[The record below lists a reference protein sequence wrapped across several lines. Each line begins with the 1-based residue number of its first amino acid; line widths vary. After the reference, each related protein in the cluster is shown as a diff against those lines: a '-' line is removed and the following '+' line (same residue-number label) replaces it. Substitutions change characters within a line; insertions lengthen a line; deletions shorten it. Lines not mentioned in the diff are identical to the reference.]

1 MSPEAPYEPGTT
13 AAIRLPLDGAHW
25 VDHVARHAYAVPDEV
40 AIRFEDRSIT
50 WSALDDRIRRVAAGL
65 AAHGVEKGDRIAI
78 LMTNRPEFVEVAIAA
93 NAIGAIGVP
102 LNFRLA
108 PDEAAYILSHSAAKV
123 VVTDSLL
130 APLAAAATAA
140 ADPAPKLTVVT
151 GAVPGADGVVSYD
164 SLAGT
169 SAELP
174 PLYIDERDVALIM
187 YTSGTTGRP
196 KGAMLTHLNL
206 LMQAITAI
214 RAGRSY
220 GDDTVG
226 LVNVPLFHIAGIGA
240 MPSALMIGSRVVIMP
255 TAPFDARTTLDVVE
269 REKVTSMFLVP
280 AQWQVLCADPTSTD
294 RCRSLR
300 TISWGAAP
308 ATVSLL
314 QDMERTFPYAEII
327 SAFGQ
332 TEMSPVTTSLPGEES
347 IRKIGSVGKPIP
359 TIVARVVDENMND
372 VLPGQ
377 VGEIVY
383 RGPTLMSGYWRD
395 PEATAAAF
403 DGGWFHS
410 GDLVRADEEGFLY
423 VVDRKK
429 DMIIS
434 GGENIYCAEVENVLA
449 AHPGV
454 LDVAVVGA
462 KHDRWGETPVAV
474 VVPAD
479 PSSPPTLEDLVDF
492 TRDKL
497 ASYKKPTILV
507 VLDELPRNAAG
518 KVVKHELRARY
529 GEARSSE

>member
-1 MSPEAPYEPGTT
+1 MSLEAAHEPGTS
-13 AAIRLPLDGAHW
+13 AATRLPLDGAHW
-25 VDHVARHAYAVPDEV
+25 VDHVARHAYASPDQV

-50 WSALDDRIRRVAAGL
+50 WSQLNERVRRVAAGFL
-65 AAHGVEKGDRIAI
+65 AAGVEKGDRIAI
-78 LMTNRPEFVEVAIAA
+78 LMTNRPEFVEVALAA

-108 PDEAAYILSHSAAKV
+108 PDEAAYILGHSASKV
-123 VVTDSLL
+123 VVTDTML
-130 APLAAAATAA
+130 APLAAAAVAA

-151 GAVPGADGVVSYD
+151 GAAPGADGVVSYD
-164 SLAGT
+164 TLLDT

-174 PLYIDERDVALIM
+174 YIPIDERDVALIM

-206 LMQAITAI
+206 LMQSVTAL
-214 RAGRSY
+214 RTGRSY
-220 GDDTVG
+220 GDDNVG
-226 LVNVPLFHIAGIGA
+226 LVNVPLFHIAGIGG
-240 MPSALMIGSRVVIMP
+240 MPPALMIGSRVVIMP
-255 TAPFDARTTLDVVE
+255 TVPFDAKTTVEVVE
-269 REKVTSMFLVP
+269 REKVTSLFLVP
-280 AQWQVLCADPTSTD
+280 AQWQVLCADPTSTE

-300 TISWGAAP
+300 TIAWGAAP

-314 QDMERTFPYAEII
+314 QDMARTFPYAEII
-327 SAFGQ
+327 SVFGQ
-332 TEMSPVTTSLPGEES
+332 TEMSPVTTALPSEEAV
-347 IRKIGSVGKPIP
+347 RKIGSVGKPIP

-372 VLPGQ
+372 VGPGE

-383 RGPTLMSGYWRD
+383 RGPTLMAGYWHD

-403 DGGWFHS
+403 EGGWFHS

-449 AHPGV
+449 SHPAV
-454 LDVAVVGA
+454 LDVAVIGA

-479 PSSPPTLEDLVDF
+479 PASPPTLEDLVDF

-507 VLDELPRNAAG
+507 VLGELPRNAAG
-518 KVVKHELRARY
+518 KVVKHALRARY
-529 GEARSSE
+529 GEARSGD

>member
-1 MSPEAPYEPGTT
+1 MSPEAAYGPGTT

-25 VDHVARHAYAVPDEV
+25 VDHVGRHAHASPDRV

-50 WSALDDRIRRVAAGL
+50 WSELNDRVQRVAAGFV
-65 AAHGVEKGDRIAI
+65 AHGVEKGDRIAI
-78 LMTNRPEFVEVAIAA
+78 LMTNRPEFVEVALAA

-108 PDEAAYILSHSAAKV
+108 PDEAAYILSHSAATV
-123 VVTDSLL
+123 VVTDNLL
-130 APLAAAATAA
+130 APLAAAAIAA
-140 ADPAPKLTVVT
+140 ADPAPRLTVVT
-151 GAVPGADGVVSYD
+151 GAAPGGDGVVSYD
-164 SLAGT
+164 TLLSRPPD
-169 SAELP
+169 LP
-174 PLYIDERDVALIM
+174 FLPIDERDVALIM

-206 LMQAITAI
+206 LMQSVTAI

-220 GDDTVG
+220 GDDNVG

-269 REKVTSMFLVP
+269 REQVTGLFLVP

-294 RCRSLR
+294 RCRSLK

-314 QDMERTFPYAEII
+314 QDMAKTFPYAEII
-327 SAFGQ
+327 SVFGQ
-332 TEMSPVTTSLPGEES
+332 TEMSPVTTALPSEEAV
-347 IRKIGSVGKPIP
+347 RKIGSVGKPIP

-372 VLPGQ
+372 VRPGE

-383 RGPTLMSGYWRD
+383 RGPTLMAGYWHD

-403 DGGWFHS
+403 EGGWFHS

-449 AHPGV
+449 AHPAV
-454 LDVAVVGA
+454 LDVAVIGA
-462 KHDRWGETPVAV
+462 KHARWGETPVAV

-479 PSSPPTLEDLVDF
+479 PASPPTLEDLVDF
-492 TRDKL
+492 SRDKL
-497 ASYKKPTILV
+497 ASYKKPTVLV
-507 VLDELPRNAAG
+507 VLNELPRNAAG

-529 GEARSSE
+529 GEAS